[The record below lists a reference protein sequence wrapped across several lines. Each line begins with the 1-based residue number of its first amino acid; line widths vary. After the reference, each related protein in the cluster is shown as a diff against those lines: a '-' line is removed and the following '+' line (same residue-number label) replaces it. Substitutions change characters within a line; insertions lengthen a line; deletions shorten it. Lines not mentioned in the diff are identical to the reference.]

1 MHEYSLACSIAEI
14 CRETADAHGLV
25 TIERIVLAVGP
36 LAVVHGE
43 TLCFLFEE
51 VAQEYGI
58 GQPELAFLYQPLCV
72 RCRRCGSEK
81 TMERPERGFREIW
94 HNPEGTPLP
103 THCDSCGATEIEFPG
118 ASRFDVEGIE
128 GETTGDAAGD

>member
-14 CRETADAHGLV
+14 CRETADAHGLI

-36 LAVVHGE
+36 LAVVHEE
-43 TLCFLFEE
+43 TLRFLFDE

-58 GQPELAFLYQPLCV
+58 GHPEVVFSYQPLSV

-81 TMERPERGFREIW
+81 AIEPPELGFREIW
-94 HNPEGTPLP
+94 HNPEGAPLP

-128 GETTGDAAGD
+128 GEIPDDAAGD

>member
-14 CRETADAHGLV
+14 CRETADVHGLII
-25 TIERIVLAVGP
+25 IERIVLAVGP
-36 LAVVHGE
+36 LAVVHEE
-43 TLCFLFEE
+43 TLRFLFDE

-58 GQPELAFLYQPLCV
+58 GQPELAFSFQPLRV

-81 TMERPERGFREIW
+81 TIEPPELGFIEIW

-103 THCDSCGATEIEFPG
+103 THCGDCGATEIEFPG

-128 GETTGDAAGD
+128 GETASNAAGD

>member
-1 MHEYSLACSIAEI
+1 MPLGSGHITTTTHEVFIPELWTVEVVDYASQRSIM
-14 CRETADAHGLV
+14 ADLV
-25 TIERIVLAVGP
+25 TR
-36 LAVVHGE
+36 
-43 TLCFLFEE
+43 FDE

-58 GQPELAFLYQPLCV
+58 GRPEVVFSYQPLSV

-81 TMERPERGFREIW
+81 AIEQPELGFREIW
-94 HNPEGTPLP
+94 HNPEGAPLP

-128 GETTGDAAGD
+128 GEIPDDAAGD

>member
-14 CRETADAHGLV
+14 CRETADAHELI

-36 LAVVHGE
+36 LAVVHEE
-43 TLCFLFEE
+43 TLRFLFDE

-58 GQPELAFLYQPLCV
+58 GQPELAFSFQPLRV
-72 RCRRCGSEK
+72 RCRHCGSEK
-81 TMERPERGFREIW
+81 TIEPPEPGFCEIW

-103 THCDSCGATEIEFPG
+103 THCDGCGATEIEFPG

-128 GETTGDAAGD
+128 GEAASNAAGD